1 MLRLVALL
9 FWATPVV
16 LFVCLLSILVG
27 NAVFGLFK
35 LLGLQLSLRCLEGL
49 RRLHALVVLGG
60 TAGATAVWA
69 TNCVGSD
76 ASLAFLVEVALH
88 DPTVRC
94 LPVSTL
100 CSLTLLAAL
109 FVDRAVAAFLQL
121 PMPTLGQRIAR
132 AALVGQAFMALAAED
147 ATVGL
152 PLAVLALSRAAD
164 ATAPFAPT
172 CARRWRIATMA
183 LAVALSVFVLAE
195 GPRVGASAR
204 KTAAI
209 TITSV
214 ILC

>member
-60 TAGATAVWA
+60 TAGAVAVWVA
-69 TNCVGSD
+69 NCVDSD
-76 ASLAFLVEVALH
+76 ASVVFLVEAALH
-88 DPTVRC
+88 GRC

-100 CSLTLLAAL
+100 CSLTLLATL
-109 FVDRAVAAFLQL
+109 FVDRAIAAFLQL
-121 PMPTLGQRIAR
+121 PMPALGQRIAR

-164 ATAPFAPT
+164 VTAPFAPT